1 MPAAAALCLLGS
13 VRTLGLEC
21 TGATTLRRIARP
33 IGAAIFA
40 FVNVPEQWSRDRVEG
55 VRALIR
61 AMARDA
67 ESNLRVLEVDNR
79 SPNSAWKGVPQAKGL
94 RRCWEVVG
102 APGAF
107 EYIVRVRTDVY
118 HGFQMPERL
127 PDGPPTSVAY
137 VGFLGAPGCSPLRK
151 GALWVD
157 DRFAVLRGRAAQRVF
172 LHDFAAS
179 LEQLPLAPRT
189 ASQPL
194 RVAAPEC
201 LLGMVVAAASA
212 QGAGTAVAL
221 RDVRGLGRGS
231 DGSDGP
237 ASCGRANCLI
247 VRSGSNCSAEVRAAP
262 WVCPLGAA
270 PPTLVL
276 QR

>member
-33 IGAAIFA
+33 IAAAIFA
-40 FVNVPEQWSRDRVEG
+40 FVNVPEQWSYDRAEG
-55 VRALIR
+55 VRTLVR

-67 ESNLRVLEVDNR
+67 ELDLRVLEVDNR
-79 SPNSAWKGVPQAKGL
+79 SPNSAFKGVPQAKGL
-94 RRCWEVVG
+94 KRCWEVVG

-118 HGFQMPERL
+118 HGFAMPERL
-127 PDGPPTSVAY
+127 PEGPPTSVAY

-172 LHDFAAS
+172 LHDFAAE
-179 LEQLPLAPRT
+179 LEALPLATRT
-189 ASQPL
+189 APPPL
-194 RVAAPEC
+194 RVTAPEC
-201 LLGMVVAAASA
+201 LLGVGVAAANA
-212 QGAGTAVAL
+212 QANGTAVAL

-231 DGSDGP
+231 SGPGGSGV
-237 ASCGRANCLI
+237 CRRANCLI
-247 VRSGSNCSAEVRAAP
+247 VRSSGNCSAEVRAAP
-262 WVCPLGAA
+262 WVCPLGEA
-270 PPTLVL
+270 PPTLAL
-276 QR
+276 

>member
-33 IGAAIFA
+33 IAAAIFA
-40 FVNVPEQWSRDRVEG
+40 FVNVPEQWSYDRAEG
-55 VRALIR
+55 VRTLVR

-67 ESNLRVLEVDNR
+67 ELDLRVLEVDNR
-79 SPNSAWKGVPQAKGL
+79 SPNSAFKGVPQAKGL
-94 RRCWEVVG
+94 KRCWEVVG

-118 HGFQMPERL
+118 HGFAMPERL
-127 PDGPPTSVAY
+127 PEGPPTSVAY

-157 DRFAVLRGRAAQRVF
+157 DRFAVLRGRRAQRVF
-172 LHDFAAS
+172 LWDFAAS
-179 LEQLPLAPRT
+179 LEALPMATTGWWER
-189 ASQPL
+189 A
-194 RVAAPEC
+194 AAPEC
-201 LLGMVVAAASA
+201 VLGLAVAAANA
-212 QGAGTAVAL
+212 LGRETPVAL
-221 RDVRGLGRGS
+221 RDVRRLGLGTARGS
-231 DGSDGP
+231 

-247 VRSGSNCSAEVRAAP
+247 VRSSNCSAEVRAAP
-262 WVCPLGAA
+262 WVCPLEDA
-270 PPTLVL
+270 PPTLAL
-276 QR
+276 